1 MLVYQL
7 IMHEEN
13 TSKKLL
19 MNDWGLTGIIVV
31 KFINKI
37 LLRKK
42 KQIIITIIL
51 NTLKYLQIYA

>member
-31 KFINKI
+31 KFISKI

-42 KQIIITIIL
+42 TQIIITIIL

>member
-19 MNDWGLTGIIVV
+19 MNDWDLTGIIVV
-31 KFINKI
+31 KFISKI

-42 KQIIITIIL
+42 TQIIITIIL